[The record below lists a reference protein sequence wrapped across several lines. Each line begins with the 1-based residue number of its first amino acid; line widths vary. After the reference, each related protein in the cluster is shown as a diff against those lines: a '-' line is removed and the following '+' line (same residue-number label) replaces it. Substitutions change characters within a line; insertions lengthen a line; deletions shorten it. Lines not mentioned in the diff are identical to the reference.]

1 MNLLAF
7 NKVDQMR
14 FEHCVKDI
22 ENTGFRKALEHFYK
36 YLQVLNRSENT
47 IRWYLADN
55 VLFLKYIEEEPGE
68 KKLADLGKNDL
79 RDFLADQLSRKISRR
94 SLARRVSSIKNFFKF
109 LIKQGCL
116 ESSSIIH
123 IDSPRGEKKLPKV
136 AAKEDL
142 LDILKHHVPESALDR
157 RNTAIVAFLYG
168 TGARVSEMIGLD
180 LRDIDF
186 RTGLVS
192 LKGKGDKTRLVPAG
206 SFVLDRIKGWL
217 DVRQASSEAVFT
229 SLSGKRLTARHIRN
243 ILDAA
248 IKKVSLNMRLSPHTI
263 RHSFAT
269 HLMDKGVDVRVVQEL
284 LGHVS
289 LSTTQIYTHVSM
301 ERLKAMYNRYHPH
314 AK

>member
-1 MNLLAF
+1 M
-7 NKVDQMR
+7 V

-22 ENTGFRKALEHFYK
+22 GNTGFRNALEQFYK

-55 VLFLKYIEEEPGE
+55 AMFLKYIEDEPGE
-68 KKLADLGKNDL
+68 KKLKDISKNDL
-79 RDFLADQLSRKISRR
+79 RDFLADQLSRRISRR

-109 LIKQGCL
+109 LIKQGYL

-123 IDSPRGEKKLPKV
+123 IDSPKSEKKLPKA

-168 TGARVSEMIGLD
+168 TGARVSEMIGMD
-180 LRDIDF
+180 LGAIDF

-192 LKGKGDKTRLVPAG
+192 LKGKGEKTRLVPAG
-206 SFVLDRIKGWL
+206 SFVLNRIKDWL

-248 IKKVSLNMRLSPHTI
+248 IKKVSLNMRLSPHNI

-269 HLMDKGVDVRVVQEL
+269 HLLDKGVDVRVVQEL

-289 LSTTQIYTHVSM
+289 LSTTQIYTHVSR
-301 ERLKAMYNRYHPH
+301 ERLKATYNRYHPH